1 MKTYLNY
8 NLRSYLCLLVLTMV
22 VLSCQESA
30 VEGKYINVSNTMDM
44 ERKSETVEIHLSRA
58 GLDLSNNNAEDLKVK
73 DADSGAILLSQLMNL
88 DEDGNFDLLLFQV
101 DMLPNQNRRF
111 LLTYEEVGED
121 VSQIGKSTYS
131 RFVPERTDDY
141 AWENDRVAFR
151 TYGPDAQRRAENKLP
166 EGTLSSGV
174 DAWLKKVD
182 YPIIDKW
189 YAQHLQRDSSY
200 HVDHGEGYDPY
211 HVGSS
216 RGIGGVGIWIDD
228 SLHISK
234 NFISHKTLVN
244 GPIRTVFELTY
255 APREVDGVRFNET
268 KHISLDLGSHLYR
281 SEVLLDG
288 GHMLPNL
295 TVGISLHDKEGEV
308 KTSPDEGWFRY
319 WEPMDGSQLG
329 LGIVVDPK
337 VVQAYKDHRVDYR
350 DGSQL
355 LVMTDVN
362 NGKAVYYAGFA
373 WDQSGHFIDANSW
386 DNYLKEFSRRLQQP
400 LEVSYE

>member
-1 MKTYLNY
+1 MSVYLNRKL
-8 NLRSYLCLLVLTMV
+8 NTLMSVFLLLALAFSCLEASDTG
-22 VLSCQESA
+22 Q
-30 VEGKYINVSNTMDM
+30 YITVSNPSDI
-44 ERKSETVEIHLSRA
+44 ERKVETVKI
-58 GLDLSNNNAEDLKVK
+58 DLNKVNGGKDNTGNLIVK
-73 DADSGAILLSQLMNL
+73 DAESGAVLLSQLL
-88 DEDGNFDLLLFQV
+88 DLDGDGSFELLIFQV
-101 DMLPNQNRRF
+101 DMRPNQSRKF
-111 LLTYEEVGED
+111 VLSYDASED
-121 VSQIGKSTYS
+121 NPSTAIAKSTYS

-151 TYGPDAQRRAENKLP
+151 TYGPDAQRRAENNLP

-189 YAQHLQRDSSY
+189 YAQHLERDSSY

-255 APREVDGVRFNET
+255 APREVNGIRFTET
-268 KHISLDLGSHLYR
+268 KRISLDLGSHLYK
-281 SEVLLDG
+281 SEVILDADQN
-288 GHMLPNL
+288 LPNL
-295 TVGISLHDKEGEV
+295 TVGITLHDKEGEV
-308 KTSPDEGWFRY
+308 RTSSDEGWFRY
-319 WEPMDGSQLG
+319 WEPMDGSELG

-337 VVQAYKDHRVDYR
+337 VVQEYKDHRVDYR

-355 LVMTDVN
+355 LVMTEVN
-362 NGKAVYYAGFA
+362 GGKAAYYAGFA
-373 WDQSGHFIDANSW
+373 WDQSGHFIDADSW
-386 DNYLKEFSRRLQQP
+386 DEYLRDFSRRLQQP
-400 LEVSYE
+400 LVVRYE

>member
-8 NLRSYLCLLVLTMV
+8 ILRSCLFLIVLPIV
-22 VLSCQESA
+22 VLSCQEAS
-30 VEGKYINVSNTMDM
+30 VEGRYITVSNPTDMD
-44 ERKSETVEIHLSRA
+44 RKGETVEV
-58 GLDLSNNNAEDLKVK
+58 DLSKAGIDLGSNNTEDLKVK
-73 DADSGAILLSQLMNL
+73 DADSGAILLSQLL
-88 DEDGNFDLLLFQV
+88 DQDGDGNFDHLIFQV
-101 DMLPNQNRRF
+101 DISPNQTRRF
-111 LLTYEEVGED
+111 LLTADEGGERP
-121 VSQIGKSTYS
+121 SQTGKSTYS

-151 TYGPDAQRRAENKLP
+151 TYGPDAQRRAENRLP

-189 YAQHLQRDSSY
+189 YTQHLESDSSY

-216 RGIGGVGIWIDD
+216 RGIGGVGVWIDD

-244 GPIRTVFELTY
+244 GPIRSVFELTY
-255 APREVDGVRFNET
+255 APRVVNGIRFTET
-268 KHISLDLGSHLYR
+268 KRISLDLGSHLYK
-281 SEVLLDG
+281 SEVILEADQN
-288 GHMLPNL
+288 LPNL
-295 TVGISLHDKEGEV
+295 TVGITLHDKEGEV
-308 KTSPDEGWFRY
+308 KTSQDEGWFRY

-329 LGIVVDPK
+329 LGIVVDPN
-337 VVQAYKDHRVDYR
+337 VVQSYKDHRVDYR

-355 LVMTDVN
+355 LVMTDLN
-362 NGKAVYYAGFA
+362 DGKTVYYAGFA
-373 WDQSGHFIDANSW
+373 WDQSGHFRDALSW
-386 DNYLKEFSRRLQQP
+386 DNYLMEFSRRLQQP
-400 LEVSYE
+400 LKVSYE